1 MVVVV
6 VVVAV
11 MHVRGV
17 VPHVH
22 VVDVPVGRAHL
33 RCQRVVPG
41 LRHWRWRGRASLM
54 QPVSRP
60 GAGVGGRKV
69 ARGCSD
75 LEVRMNAP
83 QTGCGWGL
91 VRAGPK
97 GSRETSP
104 LA

>member
-1 MVVVV
+1 MVMVVVMA
-6 VVVAV
+6 AV
-11 MHVRGV
+11 HVRGV
-17 VPHVH
+17 GPQVH
-22 VVDVPVGRAHL
+22 VVHVAVGRAHL
-33 RCQRVVPG
+33 RSQRVGPG
-41 LRHWRWRGRASLM
+41 LRRGRCGGGASLV
-54 QPVSRP
+54 QPVARP
-60 GAGVGGRKV
+60 GAGVGGREA
-69 ARGCSD
+69 ARGCRD

>member
-1 MVVVV
+1 
-6 VVVAV
+6 
-11 MHVRGV
+11 
-17 VPHVH
+17 
-22 VVDVPVGRAHL
+22 
-33 RCQRVVPG
+33 
-41 LRHWRWRGRASLM
+41 M